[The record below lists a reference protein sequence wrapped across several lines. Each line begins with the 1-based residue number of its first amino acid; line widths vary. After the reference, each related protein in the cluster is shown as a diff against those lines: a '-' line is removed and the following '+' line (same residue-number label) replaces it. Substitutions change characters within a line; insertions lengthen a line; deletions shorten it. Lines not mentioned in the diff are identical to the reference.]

1 MPESNEFVKDQIYLR
16 SDTSK
21 SNFFFIHLQ
30 ILVHSIFIK
39 LRIKSSLQVFK
50 EEYLLANI
58 I

>member
-30 ILVHSIFIK
+30 ILVRSIFIK